1 MALSYM
7 ELAISVSSLLAWSRL
22 RAGSSAARRW
32 MPGKR
37 THKSPK
43 RSSLEKLWCTD
54 HGYLTCAHVNSA
66 GLLALPPP
74 PCSLQV
80 DPALQFF
87 KTTWRYSSFISDGVM
102 DGLPALL
109 AFVRREAKLKLQRE
123 QKEAERRRESEE
135 AQAERHFYLE
145 DRCACA

>member
-1 MALSYM
+1 
-7 ELAISVSSLLAWSRL
+7 
-22 RAGSSAARRW
+22 
-32 MPGKR
+32 
-37 THKSPK
+37 
-43 RSSLEKLWCTD
+43 
-54 HGYLTCAHVNSA
+54 
-66 GLLALPPP
+66 
-74 PCSLQV
+74 
-80 DPALQFF
+80 
-87 KTTWRYSSFISDGVM
+87 M